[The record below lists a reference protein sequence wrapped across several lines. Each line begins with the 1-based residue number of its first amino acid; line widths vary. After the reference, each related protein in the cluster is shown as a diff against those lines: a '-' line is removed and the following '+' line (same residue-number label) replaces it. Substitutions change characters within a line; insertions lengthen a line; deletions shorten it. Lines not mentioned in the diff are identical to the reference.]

1 MLRDWP
7 GKLMNSL
14 AIFHFQYRLVQCILV
29 SKDMA
34 KDSSFPEY
42 FYFIFIVIILHLLN
56 HFGCTMA
63 LGSTQP
69 KIKINTS
76 GVSWGV
82 KAAYA

>member
-1 MLRDWP
+1 MAMTHLFQ
-7 GKLMNSL
+7 N
-14 AIFHFQYRLVQCILV
+14 IFIL
-29 SKDMA
+29 
-34 KDSSFPEY
+34 FL
-42 FYFIFIVIILHLLN
+42 IVIIFHLLN
-56 HFGCTMA
+56 RSDHTVD